1 MSYELVITDEAAD
14 RLENLIQS
22 LPASRRAEAIDAVEA
37 ELDRLCV
44 NTLPKAKDYF
54 GHPAHEFTFR
64 ARGAILHWGVTYYIS
79 QDETSIC
86 ITDCYKV
93 PPPVL

>member
-1 MSYELVITDEAAD
+1 MSYALVITDDAAD

-22 LPASRRAEAIDAVEA
+22 LPASRRADAVDALDA
-37 ELDRLCV
+37 ELNRLST
-44 NTLPKAKDYF
+44 NPLPKAQYYF

-64 ARGAILHWGVTYYIS
+64 VGGAILHWGVTYYIS
-79 QDETSIC
+79 QDETSLC
-86 ITDCYKV
+86 VTDCYKV